1 MTSQRSN
8 QAKPEYEIATGQM
21 GQMPLFLQQ
30 FNGIEQK
37 KKKDLTKLGMIDLT
51 AKCNFVWVQIPM
63 HQLYL
68 NIFEVY

>member
-37 KKKDLTKLGMIDLT
+37 KKKIL
-51 AKCNFVWVQIPM
+51 
-63 HQLYL
+63 L
-68 NIFEVY
+68 N